1 MRVILPCFAKI
12 NLSLR
17 VINRRNDG
25 YHNIVSAFVRINSGD
40 VLYISESTTGKD
52 SVSTNM
58 HLEGENIVAKALRV
72 AREEGFKIPCF
83 NVKIHKSIP
92 PGSGLGAG
100 SGNAAAV
107 LQWLG
112 AERIAPK
119 VGADV
124 AFLCSDMKVAIVSGI
139 GDRIE
144 KVENQNIHGVIA
156 VPNWETS
163 TKTAYAEL
171 DSMGYDVDIM
181 LARKELIDVYHA
193 NASAGKKIGP
203 LPNDFV
209 KVLVRKHPK
218 YNELFRIF
226 QESGANAWGI
236 TGSGSAAF
244 GLFDRPA
251 IIKWPEYIKHVLYF

>member
-1 MRVILPCFAKI
+1 MRVILPCLAKL

-17 VINRRNDG
+17 VINKRTDG
-25 YHNIVSAFVRINSGD
+25 YHNIVSAFIGINSGD
-40 VLYISESTTGKD
+40 VLYISESNSRADVVTC
-52 SVSTNM
+52 NL
-58 HLEGENIVAKALRV
+58 HIQGENIVAKALRI
-72 AREEGFKIPCF
+72 AREEGFKIPYF
-83 NVKIHKSIP
+83 NIKIHKSIP

-112 AERIAPK
+112 AERLAPK

-124 AFLCSDMKVAIVSGI
+124 AFLCSGMKTAIVSGI

-144 KVENQNIHGVIA
+144 KVNAQDVHGVIA
-156 VPNWETS
+156 IPNWETN

-193 NASAGKKIGP
+193 NASAGKKIGL
-203 LPNDFV
+203 LPNDFL
-209 KVLVRKHPK
+209 KVLLRTHPK

-226 QESGANAWGI
+226 QNANAEAWGV
-236 TGSGSAAF
+236 TGSGSAVF
-244 GLFDRPA
+244 GLMSRPA
-251 IIKWPEYIKHVLYF
+251 ILKWPEYIKHVLYF